1 MLRLPRHRWITPLAA
16 VLILGGSLAWYL
28 APSSSE
34 ASDAIVT
41 HVKRGAFHVVVTTS
55 GELQARNSVKI
66 MGPTGLQQAQVY
78 AIAIQ
83 SLVPEG
89 TIVKQGD
96 VVAQLDRSGIAAKL
110 TEDQLAVQKAD
121 AEYAKAALD
130 SALTLS
136 QAREQ
141 ILQDSL
147 AEQQKQI
154 LKDQSTYEAPSI
166 KRQAEIDLEQSKRTF
181 AQAKSDYK
189 TKTKQAIAQ
198 LEVAGADRDRAH
210 NTLDL
215 AEKLMAGFTVRAPAP
230 GMVIYVR
237 EWNGEKLA
245 QGSQISAFDPVVATL
260 PDLSHMESV
269 TYVNEV
275 DVRKVA
281 KGQHVTL
288 GLDSDPTRQLT
299 GTVTSVANVG
309 EQRPN
314 SDAKVFEVTI
324 AVDQSDTTLR
334 PGMTTSNAIETAT
347 VPNALFIPLEAVSI
361 DGSTPYVY
369 RMDGSRV
376 VRQQIETGAMND
388 DDVVVSRGLSEG
400 DEVLLSIPANASEL
414 AVVHLSGASPPHAV
428 PPATDRPAGTPI
440 TPARP
445 DSSTR

>member
-1 MLRLPRHRWITPLAA
+1 MIRLPRYRWIAPLAV
-16 VLILGGSLAWYL
+16 VLLLGGSLAWYL
-28 APSSSE
+28 APASSSGT
-34 ASDAIVT
+34 DAIVT
-41 HVKRGAFHVVVTTS
+41 RVKRGTFHVIVTTA

-66 MGPTGLQQAQVY
+66 MGPAGLQQAQVY
-78 AIAIQ
+78 TVAIS

-89 TIVKQGD
+89 TVVKQGD
-96 VVAQLDRSGIAAKL
+96 LVAQLDRSGIAAKL

-166 KRQAEIDLEQSKRTF
+166 KRQAEIDLEQAKRTF

-210 NTLDL
+210 NTLEL
-215 AEKLMAGFTVRAPAP
+215 AQKLMAGFTVRAPAP

-245 QGSQISAFDPVVATL
+245 QGSQISAFDPAVATL

-275 DVRKVA
+275 DVRKVG
-281 KGQHVTL
+281 KGQHVTI
-288 GLDSDPTRQLT
+288 GLDSDPTKRLT

-314 SDAKVFEVTI
+314 SDAKVFEVMI

-361 DGSTPYVY
+361 EGTTPYVY
-369 RMDGSRV
+369 KKDGSRV
-376 VRQQIETGAMND
+376 VRQQIETGVMND

-400 DEVLLSIPANASEL
+400 DEVLLSVPANAGEL
-414 AVVHLSGASPPHAV
+414 PVIHLAGASPAHPA
-428 PPATDRPAGTPI
+428 PPVTDRPAATRI
-440 TPARP
+440 TAAPP
-445 DSSTR
+445 DSSAR